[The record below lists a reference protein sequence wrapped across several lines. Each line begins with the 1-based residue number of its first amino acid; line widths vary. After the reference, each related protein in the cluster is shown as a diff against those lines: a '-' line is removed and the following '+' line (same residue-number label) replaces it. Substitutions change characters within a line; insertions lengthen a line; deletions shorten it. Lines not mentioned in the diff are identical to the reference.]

1 MRRLRKLDLSMQGKA
16 GIVTG
21 ATGGIGGAIAS
32 SLGESGARVMLTGR
46 SDDLKPIA
54 VDLDAEFCAADLASD
69 GAADDVVAQTLET
82 FGKLDFVVNVAGV
95 QSRGAVVD
103 FLDEEWEKLYAVNL
117 RAVFRMS
124 RAAARQM
131 LEQDTGGSILNISST
146 SATVGVP
153 GIVPY
158 GTLKGGVTSFTRG
171 LAIELAPHG
180 VRVNA
185 IAPGYVRTAMTGAL
199 LEDEQQLAR
208 VHSRIPLGRVAD
220 PEEIASAAVFLL
232 SPAASYITGEVLNVD
247 GGQVAQ

>member
-1 MRRLRKLDLSMQGKA
+1 M
-16 GIVTG
+16 
-21 ATGGIGGAIAS
+21 
-32 SLGESGARVMLTGR
+32 
-46 SDDLKPIA
+46 
-54 VDLDAEFCAADLASD
+54 
-69 GAADDVVAQTLET
+69 
-82 FGKLDFVVNVAGV
+82 
-95 QSRGAVVD
+95 
-103 FLDEEWEKLYAVNL
+103 NL
-117 RAVFRMS
+117 RAVFRMC

-131 LEQDTGGSILNISST
+131 LKRDTGGSMLNISST
-146 SATVGVP
+146 SATVGVL

-158 GTLKGGVTSFTRG
+158 GTMKGGVTSFTRG
-171 LAIELAPHG
+171 LAIELAPRG

-232 SPAASYITGEVLNVD
+232 SPAASYITGEVLKVD

>member
-1 MRRLRKLDLSMQGKA
+1 LNLSMQGKA

-46 SDDLKPIA
+46 SDDLKPFA
-54 VDLDAEFCAADLASD
+54 VDLDAEFCAADLTSD
-69 GAADDVVAQTLET
+69 GAADDIVAQTLES
-82 FGKLDFVVNVAGV
+82 FGQLDFVVNVAGV

-103 FLDEEWEKLYAVNL
+103 FPDEEWEKLYAVNL

-158 GTLKGGVTSFTRG
+158 GTMKGGVTSFTRG

-220 PEEIASAAVFLL
+220 PVEIASAAVFLL

>member
-1 MRRLRKLDLSMQGKA
+1 MDLSMQGKA

-21 ATGGIGGAIAS
+21 ATGGIGGAIAA
-32 SLGESGARVMLTGR
+32 SLIESGASVMLTGR
-46 SDDLKPIA
+46 SEDLRPFA

-69 GAADDVVAQTLET
+69 GAADDVLARTLET
-82 FGKLDFVVNVAGV
+82 FGRLDFAVNVAGV

-103 FLDEEWEKLYAVNL
+103 FLDEEWERLYAVNL
-117 RAVFRMS
+117 RAVFRVS

-146 SATVGVP
+146 SAAVGVP

-158 GTLKGGVTSFTRG
+158 GAMKGGVTSFTRG
-171 LAIELAPHG
+171 LAMELAPHG
-180 VRVNA
+180 IRVNA
-185 IAPGYVRTAMTGAL
+185 IAPGYVRTAMTSAL
-199 LEDEQQLAR
+199 LEDEEQLAR
-208 VHSRIPLGRVAD
+208 VRARVPLGRVGD
-220 PEEIASAAVFLL
+220 PAEIASAALFLL

>member
-1 MRRLRKLDLSMQGKA
+1 MQGKA

-32 SLGESGARVMLTGR
+32 SLVESGARVMLTGR
-46 SDDLKPIA
+46 SDDLKPFA
-54 VDLDAEFCAADLASD
+54 VDLDAEFRAADLASD
-69 GAADDVVAQTLET
+69 GAAQDVVAQTLES
-82 FGKLDFVVNVAGV
+82 FGRLDFVVNVAGV
-95 QSRGAVVD
+95 QSRGTVVD
-103 FLDEEWEKLYAVNL
+103 FADEEWERLYAVNL
-117 RAVFRMS
+117 RAVFRMC

-158 GTLKGGVTSFTRG
+158 GTMKGGVTSFTRG
-171 LAIELAPHG
+171 LAIELAPRG

-208 VHSRIPLGRVAD
+208 VRSRIPLGRVAD

>member
-1 MRRLRKLDLSMQGKA
+1 LNLSMQGKA

-46 SDDLKPIA
+46 SDDLKPFA
-54 VDLDAEFCAADLASD
+54 VDLDAEFCAADLISD
-69 GAADDVVAQTLET
+69 GAADDIVAQTLES
-82 FGKLDFVVNVAGV
+82 FGQLDFVVNVAGV

-103 FLDEEWEKLYAVNL
+103 FPDEEWEKLYAVNL

-158 GTLKGGVTSFTRG
+158 GTMKGGVTSFTRG

-208 VHSRIPLGRVAD
+208 VQSRIPLGRVAD
-220 PEEIASAAVFLL
+220 PVEIASAAVFLL